1 MRSFRH
7 IKESN
12 SILSVELNHITPI
25 PVMATALLL
34 LFSCNFLFA
43 GNPELLFEAGSKA
56 YLDGEWNS
64 ALGHWQQIEE
74 SGFSSG
80 ALYYNI
86 GNAFY
91 KTGELGK
98 AILYWEK
105 AARLMGEDGDL
116 TANLEIARA
125 KLIDDLDEPVRLPVW
140 DWFDRLRARF
150 SSGAL
155 AYSGIMFC
163 FMVFA
168 AIALRR
174 WIFRNIG
181 IRKGLMTL
189 TWVLVI
195 LTVFDLSLLTLKARD
210 DLRQRE
216 GILIAGEAEILS
228 APAMG
233 TGKLLFSLHEGTKV
247 RIHRELE
254 GWFEISAGKDR
265 QGWIRK
271 GALGVI

>member
-1 MRSFRH
+1 MKTSGYLNMSRYVVSF
-7 IKESN
+7 
-12 SILSVELNHITPI
+12 

-34 LFSCNFLFA
+34 LFSSNLLFA

-56 YLDGEWNS
+56 YLDGDWNS

-74 SGFSSG
+74 SGFNSG

-86 GNAFY
+86 GNTFY

-98 AILYWEK
+98 AILYWER
-105 AARLMGEDGDL
+105 AAKLMGEDGDL

-125 KLIDDLDEPVRLPVW
+125 KLIDDLDEPIRLPVW
-140 DWFDRLRARF
+140 DLFDRLRARF
-150 SSGAL
+150 SIGTL
-155 AYSGIMFC
+155 AYSGILFC
-163 FMVFA
+163 FMAFA

-174 WIFRNIG
+174 WIFRNSG
-181 IRKGLMTL
+181 IKKGLLIL

-195 LTVFDLSLLTLKARD
+195 LTIFDLSLLTLKARD

-216 GILIAGEAEILS
+216 GILIASEAEILS

-247 RIHRELE
+247 RIQRELE
-254 GWFEISAGKDR
+254 GWYEISAGKDR